1 MSDGMTDLAPDLP
14 TKPSSFRD
22 VVKLWPSLKA
32 MAADVGA
39 GAWEV
44 PKWSQ
49 RNNIPAEWWLRVT
62 STDVARDN
70 GVTVEL
76 LATLA
81 SRENEARA

>member
-1 MSDGMTDLAPDLP
+1 MTDLAPDLA
-14 TKPSSFRD
+14 TKPASFRD

-32 MAADVGA
+32 MATDVGA

-49 RNNIPAEWWLRVT
+49 RNNIPAEWWLRVV
-62 STDVARDN
+62 STDVAREN

-81 SRENEARA
+81 APEEPARA